1 MEELKLTFVN
11 VGYGE
16 AALLECPDPAFPG
29 GTFVMVIDGGS
40 AEAEEYRDSATGRI
54 PLDQYL
60 SLRGV
65 DHIDLMAATH
75 VHEDHLCGLLPA
87 AEKLPPAALWQ
98 TLPPAHAQPGTEG
111 RLCRDAPPFEVR
123 APGRREREGGR
134 G

>member
-11 VGYGE
+11 VGYGGGR
-16 AALLECPDPAFPG
+16 PAGMSRPG
-29 GTFVMVIDGGS
+29 LPRRYLCHGDRRRR

-65 DHIDLMAATH
+65 DHIDLMATTH

-87 AEKLPPAALWQ
+87 AEKRLPRPSGRPAPEFCRSMR
-98 TLPPAHAQPGTEG
+98 TLDIPAEG
-111 RLCRDAPPFEVR
+111 LTPSRSKFLGP
-123 APGRREREGGR
+123 
-134 G
+134 